1 MNKLKSQTTDD
12 ASSSI
17 VVSFDSKWADILT
30 ATPVT
35 RVFRKRAPRNF
46 RPTKMYVYIG
56 APVSS
61 LIGRCEVTRLDWLP
75 IKEALALWSEGAI
88 PQDELRRYA
97 GGYDTMAAYTIDSIE
112 ACRRLLS
119 YVELHEQFAFSPPQ
133 SFFVLSK
140 AGQAELDE
148 LAGFVQ
154 KKRKGQN

>member
-12 ASSSI
+12 ASNAI
-17 VVSFDSKWADILT
+17 VVSFDAKWGDIIPVK
-30 ATPVT
+30 PVT

-46 RPTKMYVYIG
+46 VPTKMYVYIG
-56 APVSS
+56 APVSA
-61 LIGRCEVTRLDWLP
+61 LIGRCEVTSLDWLP
-75 IKEALALWSEGAI
+75 IKEALALSSEGAI

-97 GGYDTMAAYTIDSIE
+97 GDYDTMAVYTIESIE
-112 ACRRLLS
+112 VCRSPLS
-119 YVELHEQFAFSPPQ
+119 YSQLHEQFSFSPPQ

-154 KKRKGQN
+154 KKRKGKN